1 MNIVVRAYSEQDLN
15 EMIKIWNEVVE
26 EGISF
31 PREQLLTYD
40 TGREAFASQTYTAV
54 ASNARTNEIY
64 GLYVLHPNGV
74 GRCSHICN
82 ACYAVRLEYRGL
94 HIGEKLVLDSLK
106 QGQLKGFSAIQFNSV
121 VATNIH
127 ARHLYE
133 RLGFVKIGVVPKGF
147 RLKDGDF
154 QDTYLYYREL

>member
-1 MNIVVRAYSEQDLN
+1 MNIVVRAYNEQDME
-15 EMIKIWNEVVE
+15 EMIKIWNEIVE

-31 PREQLLTYD
+31 PREQLLVKD
-40 TGREAFASQTYTAV
+40 IGRELFASQTYAAV
-54 ASNARTNEIY
+54 ATDDETNEIY

-106 QGQLKGFSAIQFNSV
+106 QGQLKGFAGIQFNSV

-133 RLGFVKIGVVPKGF
+133 RLGFALVGKIPKGF
-147 RLKDGDF
+147 RMKDGHF
-154 QDTYLYYREL
+154 EDTCLYYREL